1 VSDPLKPLFG
11 GPGSALE
18 SLARRAA
25 ATSALTDSV
34 RGLLPEALRPHVI
47 SAVRRDDDLV
57 VLVDSAA
64 WSARVR
70 YAGQRLCEQL
80 DALGE
85 RVNGRV
91 RVRVGRPSGRGGG
104 GDV

>member
-1 VSDPLKPLFG
+1 MSDPLKPLFG
-11 GPGSALE
+11 VPGSALE
-18 SLARRAA
+18 ALARKAA
-25 ATSALTDSV
+25 SASALTDTV
-34 RGLLPEALRPHVI
+34 RELLPEALRPHVI
-47 SAVRRDDDLV
+47 SAVRRDEDLV

-80 DALGE
+80 DALGQ

-91 RVRVGRPSGRGGG
+91 RVRVGRPSGRGSR